1 MKNTDDRAREVTS
14 MDLEPE
20 HGNIGPNAIRPVKF
34 YSRKHMHILLALDPT
49 QEVGI
54 PIVKLG
60 KNQSVYVKCHAL
72 KGFGKMHAKWSPV
85 NIATFT

>member
-1 MKNTDDRAREVTS
+1 MEVTS
-14 MDLEPE
+14 CDLEPE
-20 HGNIGPNAIRPVKF
+20 YGALGADAIKPVKF
-34 YSRKHMHILLALDPT
+34 FSAINPG

-60 KNQSVYVKCHAL
+60 KNQSVNVRCHAL